1 MHVTRCYE
9 NFCVNVLNRP
19 YILQNISI
27 YLQLLALF
35 GFMDKNADT
44 YVFLNLISDPRC
56 FLHREIVEVLLK
68 NNNDRIAVHEYV
80 LSELGLQKNC
90 PIFFP

>member
-1 MHVTRCYE
+1 
-9 NFCVNVLNRP
+9 
-19 YILQNISI
+19 
-27 YLQLLALF
+27 
-35 GFMDKNADT
+35 MDKNADT
-44 YVFLNLISDPRC
+44 YVLLNLISDPRC

-90 PIFFP
+90 PIFFFIELRKKISSFCSNFNQRWQKCHRMKNKLEEKYG

>member
-1 MHVTRCYE
+1 MIMAE
-9 NFCVNVLNRP
+9 NVR
-19 YILQNISI
+19 
-27 YLQLLALF
+27 
-35 GFMDKNADT
+35 KK
-44 YVFLNLISDPRC
+44 DPRC

-90 PIFFP
+90 PIFFFHRTKEKN

>member
-1 MHVTRCYE
+1 MLEKRIHAV
-9 NFCVNVLNRP
+9 
-19 YILQNISI
+19 
-27 YLQLLALF
+27 
-35 GFMDKNADT
+35 
-44 YVFLNLISDPRC
+44 

-90 PIFFP
+90 PIFFHRTNEKN

>member
-1 MHVTRCYE
+1 MIMAD
-9 NFCVNVLNRP
+9 NVR
-19 YILQNISI
+19 
-27 YLQLLALF
+27 
-35 GFMDKNADT
+35 KK
-44 YVFLNLISDPRC
+44 DPRC

-90 PIFFP
+90 LIFFFP